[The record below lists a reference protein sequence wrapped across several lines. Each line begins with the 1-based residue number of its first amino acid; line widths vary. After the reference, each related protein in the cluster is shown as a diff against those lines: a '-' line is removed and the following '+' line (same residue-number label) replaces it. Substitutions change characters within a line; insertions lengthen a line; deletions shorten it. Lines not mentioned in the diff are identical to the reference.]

1 MELLT
6 LSSVCEPFAA
16 PVGLPMTALLRSTS
30 VRTNIGLCNVLIVDD
45 NAIDQLRAMVVT
57 NDLGATVEV
66 VNSGKQAL
74 AVLEQSQ
81 EVCLVLMDCDMPE
94 MCGLEATRLWRR
106 VECGWRSAI
115 PIVGVSPRGAADRI
129 RCLAAGMNDCLSKP
143 LDRDDLRRC
152 FARWTPAARSV
163 EKQHVPTVLH
173 ED

>member
-6 LSSVCEPFAA
+6 LRSVCEPFAA
-16 PVGLPMTALLRSTS
+16 PIGLPLTALLRCASL
-30 VRTNIGLCNVLIVDD
+30 RTNLGHCNVLIVDD

-74 AVLEQSQ
+74 AVLEESQ

-94 MCGLEATRLWRR
+94 MSGLEATQRWRR

-115 PIVGVSPRGAADRI
+115 PIVGVSPRGAADRA
-129 RCLAAGMNDCLSKP
+129 RCLAAGMNDCLRKP
-143 LDRDDLRRC
+143 LDRDDVRRC
-152 FARWTPAARSV
+152 LEFWTPAARSI
-163 EKQHVPTVLH
+163 EEQRLPTVSH